1 MGTHGGMTRLG
12 GHHGKHA
19 ILLVSCNGL
28 TFFFL
33 SVSQVLVKPEEAAAV
48 MWCDVARDVG
58 SHMTSHTQIFVK
70 SPLSATT
77 PAKEKVSQLL
87 ISEIAAHHITQAGCA
102 STCHRCQPLEDR

>member
-33 SVSQVLVKPEEAAAV
+33 SVSQVKPEEAAVA

-58 SHMTSHTQIFVK
+58 SHMTLHTQIFVK

-77 PAKEKVSQLL
+77 PAKEKVGQLL
-87 ISEIAAHHITQAGCA
+87 VSEIAAHHIMQAGCA